1 MFCLQFL
8 ATKRRRKQ
16 PTTIAE
22 ATPLTDVSFVVQK
35 LSENVSMCRI
45 LRSLGFFHG
54 RQVVSDGLTR
64 EGVHKGVHLFRS
76 LSTGV
81 QWGLIHYMFN
91 LNLLALPN

>member
-8 ATKRRRKQ
+8 ASKRRRKQ

-45 LRSLGFFHG
+45 LKSLGFFHG

-64 EGVHKGVHLFRS
+64 EGVFRS

-91 LNLLALPN
+91 LNLLALPK